1 MSWQMLA
8 TLTITVEQ
16 GRRSTQIIDAMAM
29 RHLDR
34 SDHDLEINEL
44 MRALRG
50 GACRSRFDPLPL
62 SRARFPDIAGRG
74 TIAVPEVTIEI

>member
-1 MSWQMLA
+1 MLA
-8 TLTITVEQ
+8 ISTIAVEQ
-16 GRRSTQIIDAMAM
+16 GRRSTRMIDAMAL

-44 MRALRG
+44 MRALRR

-62 SRARFPDIAGRG
+62 SRARLPDIAGRG
-74 TIAVPEVTIEI
+74 AIAVPEVTIEI

>member
-1 MSWQMLA
+1 M
-8 TLTITVEQ
+8 
-16 GRRSTQIIDAMAM
+16 QIIDAMAM

-44 MRALRG
+44 MRALRR
-50 GACRSRFDPLPL
+50 GACCSKLEPLPL
-62 SRARFPDIAGRG
+62 SRTRLPDIAGRG